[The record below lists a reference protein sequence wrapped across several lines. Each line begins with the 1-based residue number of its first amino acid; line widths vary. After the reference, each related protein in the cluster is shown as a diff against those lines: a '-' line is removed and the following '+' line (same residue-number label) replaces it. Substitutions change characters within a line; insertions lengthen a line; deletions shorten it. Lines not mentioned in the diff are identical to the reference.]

1 MNEPILFTPQDI
13 VNAILAICGAITAV
27 AAATTVIVKI
37 VTSIKRPNKI
47 QDQKIADLEKSV
59 KEIREDM
66 EEKEKE
72 ITRKFRATS
81 QSIDDAQEAAVVTQR
96 AFAVKQTGGASVL
109 DAVMHAHCRVVIR
122 YVIRFHFVSLF
133 IVLIVMYGIPPG
145 NIRHKSRCLIV
156 NCAAPIP
163 MPRHNNLSHV
173 S

>member
-1 MNEPILFTPQDI
+1 MHQYESGGVGKRDFQRCDDVFEEIIDTVCCGDFII
-13 VNAILAICGAITAV
+13 VDDVVCQTGFRFVFWATYAV
-27 AAATTVIVKI
+27 
-37 VTSIKRPNKI
+37 
-47 QDQKIADLEKSV
+47 L
-59 KEIREDM
+59 
-66 EEKEKE
+66 
-72 ITRKFRATS
+72 
-81 QSIDDAQEAAVVTQR
+81 TQR

>member
-1 MNEPILFTPQDI
+1 MSEPILFTPQDI
-13 VNAILAICGAITAV
+13 VNAILVICGAITAV

-96 AFAVKQTGGASVL
+96 ALLAL
-109 DAVMHAHCRVVIR
+109 
-122 YVIRFHFVSLF
+122 
-133 IVLIVMYGIPPG
+133 
-145 NIRHKSRCLIV
+145 
-156 NCAAPIP
+156 
-163 MPRHNNLSHV
+163 LSHAINGNDTE
-173 S
+173 SLKKAKTDLEEFLTSKKG